1 MRLPLI
7 APADLTPEQRPLYDD
22 MRKGIASNFNA
33 FKVEREDGAL
43 MGPWNPWLHEPAIGK
58 AIWDLTLAMTA
69 NASLPDNVR
78 QIAILVVGARFDAAY
93 ELYAHIA
100 VAEREGMKPERLA
113 TLVADLKP
121 VDLAPDES
129 VAFDVS
135 YALVRG
141 AVTPAGLL
149 YDLVQPELKT
159 MYPLLAEKVVTFS
172 PNDVVQLSNA
182 ATVALTVTAGAPD
195 VALRVLEFAVPR
207 LRAGVAPLCMYHYGR
222 TGEPVNDT
230 APGIN
235 EWSTLVRLACQLS
248 DRAAAGALLHEAVAA
263 WDYYLDHTPAAEA
276 DAFVAS
282 EALAS
287 MSALLALV
295 PE

>member
-7 APADLTPEQRPLYDD
+7 PPSELSPLQKSLYDE

-113 TLVADLKP
+113 ALVADLKP
-121 VDLAPDES
+121 TDFSQEEN
-129 VAFDVS
+129 VAFDVA
-135 YALVRG
+135 YKLVRG
-141 AVTPAGLL
+141 GTLPEPL
-149 YDLVQPELKT
+149 Y
-159 MYPLLAEKVVTFS
+159 
-172 PNDVVQLSNA
+172 
-182 ATVALTVTAGAPD
+182 
-195 VALRVLEFAVPR
+195 
-207 LRAGVAPLCMYHYGR
+207 
-222 TGEPVNDT
+222 
-230 APGIN
+230 
-235 EWSTLVRLACQLS
+235 RLAICTFGQHGTNELIISWAFTASSPRPSMDSMCRFPNVSSARPAIPGRSFQLG
-248 DRAAAGALLHEAVAA
+248 RASAPTIPQRVHTCAGRRRC
-263 WDYYLDHTPAAEA
+263 
-276 DAFVAS
+276 F
-282 EALAS
+282 
-287 MSALLALV
+287 
-295 PE
+295 